1 MLTGNRFARMWRT
14 GLVLASGLAAL
25 VTGAATAQTVSPPI
39 QLPRMACGSSQLTAS
54 YVDGQGAAG
63 TLEATLQL
71 VNTSGSACALDGY
84 VTVQLLDGDSAALP
98 TNDVAGGGVAA
109 NFAGPSTFVLP
120 RGVCWD
126 TSLTSA
132 ADAIVMAEFNRHDVG
147 AETIAAM
154 SKPPTSASSG

>member
-1 MLTGNRFARMWRT
+1 MFRTKKRARAGGPVWRAIT
-14 GLVLASGLAAL
+14 TNCVPSGVQTAPVMCSELPDVMAVLAEGSSKMLRAGSVPSRGTTHTDSGRL
-25 VTGAATAQTVSPPI
+25 
-39 QLPRMACGSSQLTAS
+39 ACG
-54 YVDGQGAAG
+54 V
-63 TLEATLQL
+63 
-71 VNTSGSACALDGY
+71 AL
-84 VTVQLLDGDSAALP
+84 
-98 TNDVAGGGVAA
+98 
-109 NFAGPSTFVLP
+109 